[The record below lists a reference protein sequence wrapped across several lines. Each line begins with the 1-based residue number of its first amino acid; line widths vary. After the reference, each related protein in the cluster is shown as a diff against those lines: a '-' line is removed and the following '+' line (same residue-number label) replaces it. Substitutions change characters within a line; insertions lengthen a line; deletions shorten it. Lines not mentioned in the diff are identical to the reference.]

1 MSIIREII
9 IDLISITAQ
18 IVDGLI
24 ANNESI
30 WGLEKEY
37 VLIQVNTH
45 LNPKNSYSVNFENS
59 YSVNLENDKTYN
71 WVDPRDWGLSDNK
84 IKKGCKAYIR
94 NNNKNKTIAF
104 HFKLIPSS
112 KWRILCYEDHCECW
126 IMSISAPPYFH
137 ENGNNKLLFS
147 KKWNEVNKIKK

>member
-9 IDLISITAQ
+9 IDLISITTQ

-45 LNPKNSYSVNFENS
+45 LDPKNSYSVNFENGK
-59 YSVNLENDKTYN
+59 YWNLENDKTYN